1 MGKIRKTFL
10 IMIGTILVW
19 SHLPYHYNNEKV
31 AAYATTHAAGGSRCM
46 CAWYVVKAMWRG
58 GCPIGLIPAYAYDK
72 TLPQMGFNEI
82 STEGYRPMT
91 GDVSVLPQNE
101 KSQFGHIAVWNGK
114 QWVSDFRQNNM
125 LCSKAYRS
133 NGQYQIFR
141 IEDGWQWKHVWT
153 SPVDWYG
160 WIQAAIKGWKNIRL

>member
-10 IMIGTILVW
+10 IMIGIMLVW

-31 AAYATTHAAGGSRCM
+31 AAYATIHAAGGSRCM

-91 GDVSVLPQNE
+91 GDISVLPQNE

-114 QWVSDFRQNNM
+114 QWVSDFRQK
-125 LCSKAYRS
+125 SIYPGSAYRK
-133 NGQYQIFR
+133 NGGFKVFR
-141 IEDGWQWKHVWT
+141 AKTGWHWKHVWT
-153 SPVDWYG
+153 SPVDWYS
-160 WIQAAIKGWKNIRL
+160 WIKSFVRGYDKIKF